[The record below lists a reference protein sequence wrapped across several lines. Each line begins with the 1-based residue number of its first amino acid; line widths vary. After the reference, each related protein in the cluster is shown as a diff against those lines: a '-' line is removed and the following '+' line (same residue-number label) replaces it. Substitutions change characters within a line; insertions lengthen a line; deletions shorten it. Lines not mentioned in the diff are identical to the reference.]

1 MRGTGHNYNT
11 FVRTQSIAVP
21 GPPTACACPAP
32 HRPWAE
38 DKGSCSSAPP
48 AQMLTPKLKVA
59 MASVQTKQ
67 AYFKQKIRILLP
79 TQLGSSS
86 EALCGTPSAL
96 WSMGRKQRNKMQ
108 HVRV

>member
-1 MRGTGHNYNT
+1 
-11 FVRTQSIAVP
+11 
-21 GPPTACACPAP
+21 
-32 HRPWAE
+32 
-38 DKGSCSSAPP
+38 
-48 AQMLTPKLKVA
+48 MLTPKLKVA

-67 AYFKQKIRILLP
+67 AYFKYTRILLP

-96 WSMGRKQRNKMQ
+96 WGMGRKQRNKLQ